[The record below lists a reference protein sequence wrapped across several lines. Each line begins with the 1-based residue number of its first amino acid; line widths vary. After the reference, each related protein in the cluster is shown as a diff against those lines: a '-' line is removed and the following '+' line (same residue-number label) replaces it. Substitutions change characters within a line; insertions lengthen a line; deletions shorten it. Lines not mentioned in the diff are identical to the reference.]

1 MPAPRFAWGAGSILA
16 CLFGRHQVATVAV
29 FKKAKGENPMT
40 KSSKT
45 NTKFDVHQ
53 EVTNRI
59 VDAIETAGEFTLPW
73 IKSQGGSFA
82 RPVNI
87 ASKNPYNGVN
97 IVSLWVSA
105 QVNEFP
111 SNIWGTYR
119 QWQSEGC
126 QVRKGEKSSL
136 VVFYKTINF
145 EEQNEQTG
153 EVENGERMFAR
164 ASWVFNAA
172 QVEGFEAVK
181 ENLPEE
187 PAFDPI
193 AKAEAFAAATTAII
207 EEGGE
212 RACYIPSQDMIRMP
226 DRRRFTGTQTSSPA
240 EAYYSTLCHE
250 LVHWSGAKS
259 RLDRDLEHRFGSEA
273 YAIEE
278 LIAELGAAFLCGDLG
293 ITQEPREDHACYIK
307 NWLTVLKNDKK
318 AIFTA
323 ASKASQA
330 SNFLINHESAA

>member
-1 MPAPRFAWGAGSILA
+1 
-16 CLFGRHQVATVAV
+16 
-29 FKKAKGENPMT
+29 
-40 KSSKT
+40 
-45 NTKFDVHQ
+45 
-53 EVTNRI
+53 
-59 VDAIETAGEFTLPW
+59 
-73 IKSQGGSFA
+73 
-82 RPVNI
+82 
-87 ASKNPYNGVN
+87 
-97 IVSLWVSA
+97 
-105 QVNEFP
+105 
-111 SNIWGTYR
+111 
-119 QWQSEGC
+119 
-126 QVRKGEKSSL
+126 
-136 VVFYKTINF
+136 
-145 EEQNEQTG
+145 
-153 EVENGERMFAR
+153 MFAR

-181 ENLPEE
+181 EDLPEE

-193 AKAEAFAAATTAII
+193 AKAEAFATATKAII

-212 RACYIPSQDMIRMP
+212 LACYVPSQDVIRMP

-250 LVHWSGAKS
+250 LVHWSGAKP
-259 RLDRDLEHRFGSEA
+259 RLDRDLANRFGGEA
-273 YAIEE
+273 YAMEE

-293 ITQEPREDHACYIK
+293 LTQEPRIDHASYIK